1 MNSIRV
7 ISILLTGFL
16 YLVFQVLVLKNLV
29 LFGSAFCFLYVTYI
43 ILLPIDLKTIPTLLI
58 SFFIG
63 MGVDLFYDTLGIHTA
78 ALLIIGFVRHRW
90 LLVLVPPGGYDDDL
104 QPSLLNMGFGWF
116 LSYSIPLVLIHHTL
130 FFYIESL
137 GTDLFFTSLQKIIAS
152 VIFVT
157 VMSIIVQ
164 LLFYRR
170 RRGI

>member
-29 LFGSAFCFLYVTYI
+29 LFGTAFCFLYVSYI
-43 ILLPIDLKTIPTLLI
+43 VLLPLDLKTIPTLLI
-58 SFFIG
+58 SFFLG
-63 MGVDLFYDTLGIHTA
+63 MGVDIFYDTLGIHTA
-78 ALLIIGFVRHRW
+78 ALLVVGFVRHRW
-90 LLVLVPPGGYDDDL
+90 LVVLVPTGGYDDDL
-104 QPSLLNMGFGWF
+104 QPSLLNMGLGWF

-137 GTDLFFTSLQKIIAS
+137 GTDLFFTSLQKVIAS
-152 VIFVT
+152 AIFVI

-164 LLFYRR
+164 LLLYRR

>member
-43 ILLPIDLKTIPTLLI
+43 VLLPLDLKTIPTLLI

-78 ALLIIGFVRHRW
+78 AILVIGFIRHRW

-152 VIFVT
+152 VIFVL

-164 LLFYRR
+164 LLLYRR

>member
-16 YLVFQVLVLKNLV
+16 YLLFQILVLKNLV
-29 LFGSAFCFLYVTYI
+29 LFGTGFCFLYVTYI
-43 ILLPIDLKTIPTLLI
+43 ILLPLDMKTIPVLLI
-58 SFFIG
+58 SFFLGI
-63 MGVDLFYDTLGIHTA
+63 GVDLFYDTLGIHTA
-78 ALLIIGFVRHRW
+78 SLLVIAFVRHRW
-90 LLVLVPPGGYDDDL
+90 LQVLVPTGGYDDDL
-104 QPSLLNMGFGWF
+104 QPSLLNMGLGWF
-116 LSYSIPLVLIHHTL
+116 LSYSVPLVLIHHVL

-137 GTDLFFTSLQKIIAS
+137 GTDLFLTSLQKVIAS
-152 VIFVT
+152 VIFVL

>member
-1 MNSIRV
+1 M
-7 ISILLTGFL
+7 LTGLL
-16 YLVFQVLVLKNLV
+16 YLLFQILVLKNLV
-29 LFGSAFCFLYVTYI
+29 LFGVAFCFLYVIYI
-43 ILLPIDLKTIPTLLI
+43 ILLPLDLKTIPVLLI

-63 MGVDLFYDTLGIHTA
+63 LGVDLFYDTLGIHTA
-78 ALLIIGFVRHRW
+78 SLLLIAFLRHRW
-90 LLVLVPPGGYDDDL
+90 LMVLVPTGGYEDDL

-116 LSYSIPLVLIHHTL
+116 LSYSTPLVLVHHIL

-137 GTDLFFTSLQKIIAS
+137 GTDLFITSLQKIIAS
-152 VIFVT
+152 VIFVL

>member
-16 YLVFQVLVLKNLV
+16 YLLFQVLVLKNLV
-29 LFGSAFCFLYVTYI
+29 LFGTAFCFLYVTYI
-43 ILLPIDLKTIPTLLI
+43 ILLPLDLKTIPVLLI
-58 SFFIG
+58 SFFMG
-63 MGVDLFYDTLGIHTA
+63 LGVDLFYDTLGIHTA
-78 ALLIIGFVRHRW
+78 SLLVIAFVRHSW
-90 LLVLVPPGGYDDDL
+90 LLVLVPTGGYEGDL

-116 LSYSIPLVLIHHTL
+116 LSYSIPLVLTHHIM

-137 GTDLFFTSLQKIIAS
+137 GTDLFITSLQKIIAS
-152 VIFVT
+152 AIFVL

-164 LLFYRR
+164 LLLYRR